1 MGPVSGSSRGGP
13 RGERCVGA
21 LELGASVWTCG
32 FEHTEFWNRVQTCL
46 RVRVGPRVPGSHLR
60 PLVGHRACPSTR
72 AEAGSMFSAWICA
85 LGCGC
90 PLGARA
96 PGAKAG
102 CPAGAGSAPGSFST
116 SCRPQ
121 CKEVLRGPGCVGDSE
136 PSGSCT
142 QSDDLSSRRTSV
154 VGHPQPNVERSAS
167 ILTESVSGASF
178 RQGQGVFPVSGL
190 ASSGYWLMRV
200 GSDRR

>member
-1 MGPVSGSSRGGP
+1 MWARVCLAHTCVPWSAT
-13 RGERCVGA
+13 ERA
-21 LELGASVWTCG
+21 
-32 FEHTEFWNRVQTCL
+32 R
-46 RVRVGPRVPGSHLR
+46 
-60 PLVGHRACPSTR
+60 STR

-85 LGCGC
+85 LGCGR

-102 CPAGAGSAPGSFST
+102 CLAGAGSAPGSFST

-121 CKEVLRGPGCVGDSE
+121 CKEVLRGPGRVGDSE

-167 ILTESVSGASF
+167 ILTGVSERCLVPPRSGCLPSF
-178 RQGQGVFPVSGL
+178 RLSFLRVLADEREGGVAV
-190 ASSGYWLMRV
+190 
-200 GSDRR
+200 DRGPWQTPP